1 MPSDSF
7 EPAGIQDETTL
18 SRKRQDMIATQIMAR
33 GVLDPRTLEA
43 LRAVPRHRFVPER
56 LIREA
61 YADHPLPIGHGQT
74 ISQPFIVAAMTAALG
89 LQGEESVLEVGAG
102 CGYQTAVLS
111 RLASRV
117 FGLEIVEALAL
128 LARARLDALGFRNVE
143 IRSGDGSM
151 GWPERAPFDAILV
164 AAAAPRV
171 PESLKAQ
178 LKDGGR
184 LILPVGDYAQV
195 LKLLTRRGSTF
206 EERDLLA
213 VQFVPMTGEIRRV

>member
-18 SRKRQDMIATQIMAR
+18 SRERQDMIATQIMAR

-74 ISQPFIVAAMTAALG
+74 ISQPFIVAAMTAVLD
-89 LQGEESVLEVGAG
+89 LQGEETVLEVGVG

>member
-1 MPSDSF
+1 MPSNSF
-7 EPAGIQDETTL
+7 EPADFQGETTL

-128 LARARLDALGFRNVE
+128 LARARLDALGFGNVE

-213 VQFVPMTGEIRRV
+213 VQFVPMTGEIRRA

>member
-18 SRKRQDMIATQIMAR
+18 SRERQDMIATQIMAR

-74 ISQPFIVAAMTAALG
+74 ISQPFIVAAMTAVLD
-89 LQGEESVLEVGAG
+89 LQGEETVLEVGVG

-128 LARARLDALGFRNVE
+128 LARARLDALGFKNVE

-206 EERDLLA
+206 EERDLMA
-213 VQFVPMTGEIRRV
+213 VQFVPMRGEIRRA

>member
-18 SRKRQDMIATQIMAR
+18 SRERQDMIATQIMAR
-33 GVLDPRTLEA
+33 GVLEPRTLEA

-74 ISQPFIVAAMTAALG
+74 ISQPFIVAAMTAVLD
-89 LQGEESVLEVGAG
+89 LQGEETVLEVGVG

-111 RLASRV
+111 RVASRV

-128 LARARLDALGFRNVE
+128 LARARLDALGFKNVE

>member
-18 SRKRQDMIATQIMAR
+18 SRERQDMIATQIMAR
-33 GVLDPRTLEA
+33 GVLEPRTLEA

-74 ISQPFIVAAMTAALG
+74 ISQPFIVAAMTAVLD
-89 LQGEESVLEVGAG
+89 LQGEETVLEVGVG

-111 RLASRV
+111 RGASRV

-128 LARARLDALGFRNVE
+128 LARARLDALGFGNVE

-206 EERDLLA
+206 EERDLMA
-213 VQFVPMTGEIRRV
+213 VQFVPMRGEIRRA

>member
-128 LARARLDALGFRNVE
+128 LARARLDALGFGNVE

-213 VQFVPMTGEIRRV
+213 VQFVPMTGEIRRA